1 MRICLWLLALV
12 LCGSASATAPEN
24 EAKVESVT
32 ERFARISKT
41 ISPVLFDTPRSK
53 VKIPL
58 RAFSRSI
65 CKAEGFCSY
74 RDRNGVEY
82 LFVDNGLTAL
92 DIDVIKWG
100 SKPLTAL
107 GLGTLRDKA
116 TVMKAVRAFMGNA
129 EFDCD
134 DTSLTENDRSC
145 KTVIGDG
152 WLRLGFTAEGKLHRI
167 EVVAWEWT

>member
-1 MRICLWLLALV
+1 MRIRLWLLALV
-12 LCGSASATAPEN
+12 LSVSASATVPESQ
-24 EAKVESVT
+24 AKVENVT

-74 RDRNGVEY
+74 RDKNGVEY

-92 DIDVIKWG
+92 DLDVIKWG

-107 GLGTLRDKA
+107 GLGTLRDKIA
-116 TVMKAVRAFMGNA
+116 VMKAVRAFMGNA

-134 DTSLTENDRSC
+134 DMSLTEVDRSC
-145 KTVIGDG
+145 KTLIGDG
-152 WLRLGFTAEGKLHRI
+152 WLRLEFTPEGKLQHI
-167 EVVAWEWT
+167 QVVAWEWT